1 MKNKLLLSGIVGF
14 AICVLIQSC
23 KQGSSGSDLQELQQ
37 NEHSNNFEPEKKD
50 IVNQKLSPE
59 EWLQKWNE
67 AWVEI
72 QKEEPQ
78 VQMDTNMDIN
88 TFFSLNNE
96 RTKKLYD
103 LFENKYPELYSYS
116 NLPEYNILLTTQAEN
131 KINQINAQTDKERDL
146 SQNELNE
153 QARNN
158 DNELQ
163 LYKETLD
170 RFVKDQSAPKYV
182 P

>member
-1 MKNKLLLSGIVGF
+1 M
-14 AICVLIQSC
+14 VL
-23 KQGSSGSDLQELQQ
+23 
-37 NEHSNNFEPEKKD
+37 
-50 IVNQKLSPE
+50 
-59 EWLQKWNE
+59 
-67 AWVEI
+67 
-72 QKEEPQ
+72 
-78 VQMDTNMDIN
+78 
-88 TFFSLNNE
+88 
-96 RTKKLYD
+96 
-103 LFENKYPELYSYS
+103 
-116 NLPEYNILLTTQAEN
+116 ILLTTQAEN